1 MCAFRAKKSRKE
13 CECFMDSNFHVSDFV
28 KSLDANCSKVQKK
41 CFNKG
46 DVITSYIA
54 KRNQLCILLSGEA
67 ELVRYDFNGY
77 KTIVEHFSSN
87 DVFGEIF
94 YTVNTNNELFVE
106 AKKDACV
113 LFFIY
118 DDIKS
123 KCKKTCEFHEDL
135 LVNLPELFLNEIID
149 LNMRIELL
157 SKRTIREKLLGY
169 FNIVSR
175 KNMSKSFKIPFSLTD
190 LADYLSIDRS
200 AMMRELKS
208 LKEEGI
214 IDKSGNRVSLLY

>member
-1 MCAFRAKKSRKE
+1 
-13 CECFMDSNFHVSDFV
+13 MDNNFHISDFV
-28 KSLDANCSKVQKK
+28 KSLDINCSKVQKRN
-41 CFNKG
+41 FNKG
-46 DVITSYIA
+46 EVITNYIA
-54 KRNQLCILLSGEA
+54 KRHQLCILLSGEA
-67 ELVRYDFNGY
+67 ELVRYDFNGN
-77 KTIVEHFSSN
+77 KNIVEHFSSN

-94 YTVNTNNELFVE
+94 YSVSTNNELFVE
-106 AKKDACV
+106 ARQNSCV

-118 DDIKS
+118 DDVKV
-123 KCKKTCEFHEDL
+123 KCKNNCDFHEKL
-135 LVNLPELFLNEIID
+135 LLNLPELFLNEIID

-169 FNIVSR
+169 FNIVST

-208 LKEEGI
+208 LKDEGFI
-214 IDKSGNRVSLLY
+214 EKSGNRITLLY

>member
-1 MCAFRAKKSRKE
+1 
-13 CECFMDSNFHVSDFV
+13 MDISFNVSNFINE
-28 KSLDANCSKVQKK
+28 LDTNCSKVQKK
-41 CFNKG
+41 KFSKG
-46 DVITSYIA
+46 EVITTYIA

-67 ELVRYDFNGY
+67 DLVRYDFNGNR
-77 KTIVEHFSSN
+77 TIVEHLSDS

-94 YTVNTNNELFVE
+94 YSVNTNNELFVE
-106 AKKDACV
+106 AKTDAYV

-118 DDIKS
+118 DDIKM
-123 KCKKTCEFHEDL
+123 KCKRNCSFHEKFL
-135 LVNLPELFLNEIID
+135 LNLPDLFLFEIND

-169 FNIVSR
+169 FNIISAR
-175 KNMSKSFKIPFSLTD
+175 TISKSFKVPFSLTD

-200 AMMRELKS
+200 AMMREIKA

-214 IDKSGNRVSLLY
+214 IEKSGNRITLLY